1 MKKLKYMNNLD
12 DIRLTKEFIF
22 LNPYKFIIIFTYLI
36 ISLIIGVS
44 ILLSFTNKQET
55 VEVQGIL
62 ELSNKAQDIQ
72 VLVDGVVDEVHIQD
86 GDYVENG
93 EIIFSLRSDKL
104 EIQKSDLNEKLKK
117 AKEQQEYL
125 IQLEDCINNRENTF
139 QNNETEGV
147 FYSQVEKYLSQIRT
161 FEIGGTSSEYDA
173 LISQKNN
180 LQELLNSMKNNEDL
194 YANHNYYSQ
203 LELYRS
209 KLSDYKNRIDQIQKL
224 IDNETN
230 PEISAQYQQQLDTL
244 NNEKNKFVEQN
255 QLEIQQQIDTLNSKI
270 KQVQNSIDENEK
282 KIEAEI
288 ENLRTS
294 SLAEIKDNEQQL
306 QNNIGEYENSLAAI
320 NIDLNSYNVQATKSG
335 YVSYKSEIKKDT
347 VLSAGTL
354 VGFLTST
361 KGEMKNFEVT
371 LNVPSSGVGFV
382 EIGQNVKITV
392 NGLDRKDYGFI
403 NGTVNKIYESP
414 IQVKNN
420 IYYQVT
426 ASIDIGQNESI
437 YKDLFNLKD
446 NMIIQA
452 NIITKE
458 TSWLTYLLEKM
469 NIFKD
474 TDENI

>member
-44 ILLSFTNKQET
+44 ILLCFTNKQET

-72 VLVDGVVDEVHIQD
+72 VLVDGVVDEVHVKD

-104 EIQKSDLNEKLKK
+104 EIQKNDLNEKLKK

-147 FYSQVEKYLSQIRT
+147 FYSKVEKYLSQIRA
-161 FEIGGTSSEYDA
+161 FEMGGTSSEYYA

-180 LQELLNSMKNNEDL
+180 LQELFNSMKNNEDL
-194 YANHNYYSQ
+194 YENHNYHAQ

-230 PEISAQYQQQLDTL
+230 PEISAQYQQQRDTL

-288 ENLRTS
+288 ENLRTA

-335 YVSYKSEIKKDT
+335 YVSYKSKIKKNM

-371 LNVPSSGVGFV
+371 LNVPSSGIGFV

-414 IQVKNN
+414 IQVENN

-426 ASIDIGQNESI
+426 ASIDIKENESI

-474 TDENI
+474 TDKNI

>member
-1 MKKLKYMNNLD
+1 M
-12 DIRLTKEFIF
+12 
-22 LNPYKFIIIFTYLI
+22 
-36 ISLIIGVS
+36 
-44 ILLSFTNKQET
+44 
-55 VEVQGIL
+55 
-62 ELSNKAQDIQ
+62 
-72 VLVDGVVDEVHIQD
+72 
-86 GDYVENG
+86 
-93 EIIFSLRSDKL
+93 
-104 EIQKSDLNEKLKK
+104 NEKLKK